1 MGLPLIGRLF
11 AEISL
16 VFKSELIRVKED
28 LVSKRA
34 ESLNFLMVT
43 VEMGLAGV
51 EILKQL
57 DNTAQKLMT
66 AAGKMCELLPFF
78 LSSFP

>member
-1 MGLPLIGRLF
+1 MELPLTGVSV
-11 AEISL
+11 AEINL
-16 VFKSELIRVKED
+16 LFRAELISVNEEP
-28 LVSKRA
+28 VSNRA

-43 VEMGLAGV
+43 VEIGLARG

-66 AAGKMCELLPFF
+66 AAGKRFELLPFF
-78 LSSFP
+78 LRSFP